1 MRATRREAMAV
12 ALAALVPSWVRRT
25 PAAVPLAEFCARPWD
40 LVSRRFDAARPF
52 VQESPGGLHTYAT
65 NGHVAV
71 RVGAGWADRGAGLG
85 RLPPAAGLPWP
96 HDTLGGWRRWPAER
110 PLVADRADCPACD
123 GFGTADGRPG
133 PECVPCDGFGCERCD
148 GRGFLAP
155 LCPACRGAG
164 VGTHPAFQEVG
175 PEIVAVK
182 YDRLVRRHLRD
193 AEYAVV
199 RFDRYAT
206 GNVVAVRFD
215 GGCGL
220 LMPVHPSE
228 RYRIVREG

>member
-1 MRATRREAMAV
+1 MLATRREAMGV

-25 PAAVPLAEFCARPWD
+25 PAAVPLGAFCAPAWD
-40 LVSRRFDAARPF
+40 GANRRYDFTRPF
-52 VQESPGGLHTYAT
+52 VQAGEVGLSTYAT
-65 NGHVAV
+65 DSRIAV
-71 RVGAGWADRGAGLG
+71 RVGAGWADRGADAG

-96 HDTLGGWRRWPAER
+96 HDALGGWRRWPAER
-110 PLVADRADCPACD
+110 PLVAAEADCPACD
-123 GFGTADGRPG
+123 GFGTATGRPG
-133 PECVPCDGFGCERCD
+133 PECRPCDGFGCTQCD
-148 GRGFLAP
+148 GHGFAGP
-155 LCPACRGAG
+155 RCRACRGKG

-175 PEIVAVK
+175 SEIVAVK

-199 RFDRYAT
+199 PFGRPGF

-228 RYRIVREG
+228 RYRIVGEG